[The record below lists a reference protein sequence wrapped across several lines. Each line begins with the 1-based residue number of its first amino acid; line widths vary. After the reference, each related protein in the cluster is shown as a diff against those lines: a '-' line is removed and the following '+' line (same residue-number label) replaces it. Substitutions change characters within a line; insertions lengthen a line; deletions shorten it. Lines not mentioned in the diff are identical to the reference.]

1 MFILPGDFVIGKVD
15 TTLCEY
21 LVPLLLQMKDKL
33 VESKITVE
41 KLSENK
47 AQTLYLTDHKND

>member
-15 TTLCEY
+15 TTLCEC
-21 LVPLLLQMKDKL
+21 LVPFPLQMKDKL
-33 VESKITVE
+33 VETIITFQ

-47 AQTLYLTDHKND
+47 AQTLYLTDHND

>member
-15 TTLCEY
+15 TTLCEC
-21 LVPLLLQMKDKL
+21 LVPFPLQMKDKL
-33 VESKITVE
+33 VETMITVQ

-47 AQTLYLTDHKND
+47 EQTLFLTYHKK